1 MSDTER
7 ALPFS
12 LVKQDAI
19 LGYLLIDQKF
29 FMLARS
35 LIKPAWFADH
45 HAGKIFLAKTKFYT
59 EYNRVPSVEEMKES
73 SDIAYDDPA
82 IKGKLLG
89 KINSA
94 IRETSNFGLD
104 VLSHEL
110 TKWMRATIFYSE
122 NDKATQAFNS
132 GDFDRAYGVMDESL
146 KRIKEANFEKDREES
161 FLNYDQDL
169 QQALLERGR
178 ALTFGISIMDNLLLP
193 RTDIES
199 LTAGNGSLLPGDTT
213 VIVAPTN
220 SGKTTSMLTT
230 AVANARRGKS
240 VLLMTHEGR
249 SSDIKMKLL
258 CCALGIS
265 QTAIFGKMSGTPE
278 ERKGLERAAWMLE
291 SQITYVPYNKAG
303 LTVEEV
309 EPIIRRKQDERA
321 AKNSGNGYDLLVS
334 DYPAK
339 LFTKIGSEGKI
350 SKRTMDEIVYGY
362 YIQYALEYGF
372 HSLLAIQTNREGSR
386 INKGQREPRLL
397 TGEDVHESYGPIQEA
412 TNVITINRD
421 PVAKARNRLTYYVDK
436 SRSSETGFAVVCR
449 TDFASGTTHSDKL
462 GGCWYR
468 GTDTMADNVDD
479 LLTRFHNTEV
489 DPTALL

>member
-1 MSDTER
+1 MSDNDR

-12 LVKQDAI
+12 TVKQDAI

-29 FMLARS
+29 FMQART
-35 LIKPAWFADH
+35 LIKPNWFADLH
-45 HAGKIFLAKTKFYT
+45 SGKIFLAKTKFYT
-59 EYNRVPSVEEMKES
+59 QFNRVPSVEEMKES
-73 SDIAYDDPA
+73 SDIAYEDPA
-82 IKGKLLG
+82 IKGKLIG
-89 KINSA
+89 KINSS

-104 VLSHEL
+104 VLSREL

-122 NDKATQAFNS
+122 NDKATQAFNA
-132 GDFDRAYGVMDESL
+132 GDFDKAYGVMDESL

-169 QQALLERGR
+169 QQALLERGK
-178 ALTFGISIMDNLLLP
+178 ALTFGISIMDDLLLP
-193 RTDIES
+193 RTATES
-199 LTAGNGSLLPGDTT
+199 LVTGNGSLLPGDTT

-240 VLLMTHEGR
+240 ILLMTHEGR
-249 SSDIKMKLL
+249 PADIKMKLL
-258 CCALGIS
+258 CCALGVS
-265 QTAIFGKMSGTPE
+265 QTTVFNRMSGTPE

-303 LTVEEV
+303 LTVEDV

-321 AKNSGNGYDLLVS
+321 AKNGGNGYDLLVS

-339 LFTKIGSEGKI
+339 LSTKMGSEGKI

-421 PVAKARNRLTYYVDK
+421 PVAKSRNRLTYYVDK

-479 LLTRFHNTEV
+479 LLARFNNTEV